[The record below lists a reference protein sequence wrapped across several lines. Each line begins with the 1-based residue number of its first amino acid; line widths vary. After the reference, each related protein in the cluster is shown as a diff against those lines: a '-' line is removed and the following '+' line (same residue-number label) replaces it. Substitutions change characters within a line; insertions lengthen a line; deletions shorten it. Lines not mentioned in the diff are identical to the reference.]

1 MNLIDKITSYVD
13 NELKDQNLIDEV
25 KDLINN
31 NEIVRSEYFIQSNIK
46 NLLKERFTNQTAPD
60 YLKKRIINNIHFIS
74 TPVKKEK
81 TKNIFINQIFEIRFA
96 FAVLALI
103 VFILLVSM
111 PFTPKL
117 TTEILVAQQV
127 GDNNFLVQTH
137 NNFRNLV
144 AGNLKVQHIALN
156 REDLNDY
163 FKNSGVKYSTSIPAC
178 PSWKADGAVVSEI
191 DGLKLAH
198 SIYKNDKGELLYI
211 FQVDNKM
218 IGEKS
223 KLCMSNDL
231 QNYISEGNYLK
242 VKRNDC
248 SIVIMKYGNNILAA
262 ASNSDLE
269 NIDKTF
275 LTFLK

>member
-96 FAVLALI
+96 FAILALI

-117 TTEILVAQQV
+117 TTEILVAQQA
-127 GDNNFLVQTH
+127 GDNNLLVQTH

-144 AGNLKVQHIALN
+144 AGNLKAQHIALN

-178 PSWKADGAVVSEI
+178 PSWKAEGAVISEI

-223 KLCMSNDL
+223 KLCMSDDL

>member
-1 MNLIDKITSYVD
+1 MNIIDKITSYVD

-46 NLLKERFTNQTAPD
+46 NLLKERFTNQSAPD
-60 YLKKRIINNIHFIS
+60 YLKKRIINNLHFIS
-74 TPVKKEK
+74 TPEKKEK
-81 TKNIFINQIFEIRFA
+81 TKDIFINQIFEIRFA
-96 FAVLALI
+96 FAILALI
-103 VFILLVSM
+103 IFILLVSI

-117 TTEILVAQQV
+117 TTEILVTQQV
-127 GDNNFLVQTH
+127 GDNNLLVQTQ
-137 NNFRNLV
+137 NNFRNLI
-144 AGNLKVQHIALN
+144 AGNLKAQHIALN
-156 REDLNDY
+156 REDLSDY

-178 PSWKADGAVVSEI
+178 PSWKADGVIISEI

-198 SIYKNDKGELLYI
+198 SIYKNNKGELLYI
-211 FQVDNKM
+211 FQVDNQM